1 MVGGHCPTS
10 LSDVCST
17 IALKETLVCGNKGDS
32 HTRLD
37 FLSITPT
44 LPLGWLKS
52 ASEDCGLLE
61 RKNNSKQ
68 ELRQQP
74 VAGGHWFK
82 ALQQCSVSS
91 VCSYNASLLLSNH
104 VGLCVFQRGHL
115 NQAKTSPGTVM
126 KQAFLN
132 ICQALM
138 GPKVLPCVTGGKGS
152 VWLERTQDFKET
164 CAVTSICN
172 YSATRQSFNHTER
185 KYTETS
191 QTA

>member
-1 MVGGHCPTS
+1 MSAVQLLWRRPQSVETKGTPTLGWTFS
-10 LSDVCST
+10 Q
-17 IALKETLVCGNKGDS
+17 
-32 HTRLD
+32 
-37 FLSITPT
+37 ITPT
-44 LPLGWLKS
+44 LPLVWLKS

-61 RKNNSKQ
+61 TKNNSKQ

-74 VAGGHWFK
+74 VARGHWFK

-138 GPKVLPCVTGGKGS
+138 GPKVLPWPTV
-152 VWLERTQDFKET
+152 ERDLSGWRGPRTPRRLVQ
-164 CAVTSICN
+164 
-172 YSATRQSFNHTER
+172 
-185 KYTETS
+185 
-191 QTA
+191 